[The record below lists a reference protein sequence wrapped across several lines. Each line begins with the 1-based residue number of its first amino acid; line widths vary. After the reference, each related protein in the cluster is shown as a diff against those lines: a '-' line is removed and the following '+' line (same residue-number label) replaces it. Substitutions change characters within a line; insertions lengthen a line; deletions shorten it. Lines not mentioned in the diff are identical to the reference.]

1 MLAIVAVN
9 WLIARLCAGQLLCP
23 LLTWLFNAAILLA
36 NERYHGYRF
45 HDILGVSYGQSTDAC
60 LITVAITLH
69 LCTLH
74 SLSARA
80 PLSLSCPDHVVW
92 RGVCVCVCVCGVVWC
107 GVVCCAVTWR
117 GVVGWLDG
125 YRGLFGWETLFNLV
139 VLRMISYN
147 LDYHWAVAARA
158 APSSSSS
165 SSSSSTTSS
174 SSSSSSSPSPSS
186 PHGTPSPPHGPPVT
200 FAAHRASCLD
210 CSRRGSSSSPCL
222 SWREKEG
229 HPVVEYSALCYFVY
243 VFYVPLHFAG
253 PIVTFNSFISHLHRP
268 HGIAASALVVYAVR
282 LLLCMALLEVGLHYL
297 YVFSLPQ
304 QASLL
309 LLPLPA
315 LCALVYYTLNGMWLK
330 FLVIW
335 RFFRLF
341 ALLDGV
347 EPVENM
353 LRCVDDHHSVQ
364 EFWRYWHRSFN
375 RWLLRYIY
383 IPLGGNNTSG
393 GQGRGGGGGGAGG
406 GAGGGVG
413 GGVGGGTDSRAGGRA
428 GGRRGGTAWDS
439 AWSSAWA
446 MARRLLNVLVVFTW
460 VAYWHDRTLQLLAWG
475 WLISLIFVP
484 ELLAHAVAQRVGGQQ
499 WRGWRHVQAVGAS
512 ANILMLMVA
521 NLVGYGV
528 GLGGTWDVLRQLM
541 GASGWYWLAMFCT
554 FFAAAQIQLEGRRRE
569 RWKDGEARR
578 ELGLAAAHN
587 STSTTQAKAA
597 D

>member
-1 MLAIVAVN
+1 MFSLAFLVFCNGSGVVFMLAIVAVN

-174 SSSSSSSPSPSS
+174 SSSSSPSPSS

-297 YVFSLPQ
+297 YVSSAAHIIARMLGYLPNHCTQQTALFHMAHWWSGSSQSTTDEEKRRCEFFDDHMEGLYDDDPIWPYSHCRLFGHCTTPLAPGSLP
-304 QASLL
+304 ASLRFL
-309 LLPLPA
+309 QFGDAFAQPFQPTPSPPRCCSCSSA
-315 LCALVYYTLNGMWLK
+315 LRSASAPSWLSC
-330 FLVIW
+330 L
-335 RFFRLF
+335 RLWVTWCC
-341 ALLDGV
+341 L
-347 EPVENM
+347 
-353 LRCVDDHHSVQ
+353 
-364 EFWRYWHRSFN
+364 
-375 RWLLRYIY
+375 
-383 IPLGGNNTSG
+383 
-393 GQGRGGGGGGAGG
+393 GRGREWMGRSSSWTRTARSGVRAAG
-406 GAGGGVG
+406 
-413 GGVGGGTDSRAGGRA
+413 R
-428 GGRRGGTAWDS
+428 S
-439 AWSSAWA
+439 AS
-446 MARRLLNVLVVFTW
+446 
-460 VAYWHDRTLQLLAWG
+460 
-475 WLISLIFVP
+475 
-484 ELLAHAVAQRVGGQQ
+484 
-499 WRGWRHVQAVGAS
+499 
-512 ANILMLMVA
+512 
-521 NLVGYGV
+521 
-528 GLGGTWDVLRQLM
+528 
-541 GASGWYWLAMFCT
+541 
-554 FFAAAQIQLEGRRRE
+554 
-569 RWKDGEARR
+569 
-578 ELGLAAAHN
+578 
-587 STSTTQAKAA
+587 
-597 D
+597 